1 MAPWMIQLGASA
13 LGGILGNKQAKK
25 AQGAANQQADWAM
38 DQSQLQKYQG
48 MFGGYDPDSG
58 EYLNTEWGD
67 RMNQYM
73 NRSTNAADRIQDFS
87 PEEYA
92 QNMYETDLALLNPE
106 LEQQALGMESRLAQ
120 QGRLGSTGGAGQY
133 GGLMQAQN
141 MNRMKLRQQSYGK
154 SQDQLDNMRRREYE
168 DTMAA
173 QGIGR
178 LASGYGGMSLDQARF
193 RSGNAWNAAGM
204 RSGAATN
211 RAGANAGFINS
222 ALGSFNSQGYGE
234 GGENNLYS
242 QMTGLFS
249 GRGTPYRTQGNPNL

>member
-1 MAPWMIQLGASA
+1 MAAWMQLAASA
-13 LGGILGNKQAKK
+13 LGGILGNRQAKK
-25 AQGAANQQADWAM
+25 AQNSANQNADFAM
-38 DQSQLQKYQG
+38 NQSQLTNYQG
-48 MFGGYDPDSG
+48 LFGGYDPESG

-92 QNMYETDLALLNPE
+92 DQQYQTDLALLNPE
-106 LEQQALGMESRLAQ
+106 LEQQALGAESRLAQ
-120 QGRLGSTGGAGQY
+120 QGRLNTTGGAGQY
-133 GGLMQAQN
+133 SGLMQAQN
-141 MNRMKLRQQSYGK
+141 MNRMKLRQQSWGK

-178 LASGYGGMSLDQARF
+178 LAGGYGNMSLDQARF
-193 RSGNAWNAAGM
+193 RSANAWQSAQM
-204 RSGAATN
+204 KSGAALG

-222 ALGSFNSQGYGE
+222 ALTGFNSQGYGDN
-234 GGENNLYS
+234 GKQNMWQ
-242 QMTGLFS
+242 QMMNDYNAN
-249 GRGTPYRTQGNPNL
+249 R

>member
-1 MAPWMIQLGASA
+1 MQLAASV
-13 LGGILGNKQAKK
+13 LGGIYANKQAKK
-25 AQGAANQQADWAM
+25 AQGAANTNANWAM
-38 DQSQLQKYQG
+38 DQSQQQAYQG

-58 EYLNTEWGD
+58 EYLNTAWGD

-120 QGRLGSTGGAGQY
+120 QGRLGSSGGAGQY
-133 GGLMQAQN
+133 SGLMQAQN

-178 LASGYGGMSLDQARF
+178 LAGGYGGMSLDQARF
-193 RSGNAWNAAGM
+193 RSGNAWQAANM
-204 RSGAATN
+204 KSGAALG

-222 ALGSFNSQGYGE
+222 ALTGFNSQGYGNE
-234 GGENNLYS
+234 GEQSMWG
-242 QMTGLFS
+242 QMMADYNAN
-249 GRGTPYRTQGNPNL
+249 R

>member
-13 LGGILGNKQAKK
+13 LGGILGNRQAKN
-25 AQGAANQQADWAM
+25 AQGAANTNADWAM
-38 DQSQLQKYQG
+38 DQSQQQAYQG

-58 EYLNTEWGD
+58 EYLNTAWGD

-92 QNMYETDLALLNPE
+92 QNMYDTDLALLNPE

-193 RSGNAWNAAGM
+193 RSGNAWQAANM
-204 RSGAATN
+204 KSGAALG

-222 ALGSFNSQGYGE
+222 ALTGFNSQGYGE
-234 GGENNLYS
+234 DGKQSMWS
-242 QMTGLFS
+242 QMMADYNAN
-249 GRGTPYRTQGNPNL
+249 R

>member
-25 AQGAANQQADWAM
+25 AQGAANTNADWAM
-38 DQSQLQKYQG
+38 DQSQMQKYQG
-48 MFGGYDPDSG
+48 MFGGYDPESG

-92 QNMYETDLALLNPE
+92 DQQYQTDLALLNPE
-106 LEQQALGMESRLAQ
+106 LEQQALGEESRLAQ

-133 GGLMQAQN
+133 SGLMQAQN
-141 MNRMKLRQQSYGK
+141 MNRMKLRQQSWGK

-178 LASGYGGMSLDQARF
+178 LAGNYGNMSLDQARF
-193 RSGNAWNAAGM
+193 RSGNAWQAANM
-204 RSGAATN
+204 KSGAALG

-222 ALGSFNSQGYGE
+222 ALTGFNSQGYGNE
-234 GGENNLYS
+234 GEQSMWG
-242 QMTGLFS
+242 QMMADYNAN
-249 GRGTPYRTQGNPNL
+249 R

>member
-1 MAPWMIQLGASA
+1 MAPWMIQLGATA
-13 LGGILGNKQAKK
+13 LSGILASKQAKK
-25 AQGAANQQADWAM
+25 AQGAANTNADWAM
-38 DQSQLQKYQG
+38 DQSQQQAYQG
-48 MFGGYDPDSG
+48 MFGGYDPKTG
-58 EYLNTEWGD
+58 EFLNNDWGN

-92 QNMYETDLALLNPE
+92 DQQYQTDLALLNPE
-106 LEQQALGMESRLAQ
+106 LEQQALGEESRLAQ

-133 GGLMQAQN
+133 SGLMQAQN
-141 MNRMKLRQQSYGK
+141 MNRMKLRQQSWGK

-178 LASGYGGMSLDQARF
+178 LAGGYGNMSLDQARF
-193 RSGNAWNAAGM
+193 RSGNAWQSAQM
-204 RSGAATN
+204 KSGAALG

-222 ALGSFNSQGYGE
+222 ALTGFNSQGYGE
-234 GGENNLYS
+234 DGEQS
-242 QMTGLFS
+242 MWGQMMADYNAN
-249 GRGTPYRTQGNPNL
+249 R

>member
-13 LGGILGNKQAKK
+13 LGGILGNKQAKN
-25 AQGAANQQADWAM
+25 AQGAANTNADWAM
-38 DQSQLQKYQG
+38 DQSQMQKYQG

-58 EYLNTEWGD
+58 EYLNTAWGD

-92 QNMYETDLALLNPE
+92 QNMYDTDLALLNPE

-133 GGLMQAQN
+133 SGLMQAQN
-141 MNRMKLRQQSYGK
+141 MNRMKLRQQSWGK

-173 QGIGR
+173 QGIGK
-178 LASGYGGMSLDQARF
+178 LAGNYGNMSLDQARF
-193 RSGNAWNAAGM
+193 RSGNAWQAANM
-204 RSGAATN
+204 KSGAALG

-222 ALGSFNSQGYGE
+222 ALTGFNSQGYGNE
-234 GGENNLYS
+234 GEQSMWG
-242 QMTGLFS
+242 QMMADYNAN
-249 GRGTPYRTQGNPNL
+249 R

>member
-1 MAPWMIQLGASA
+1 MIQLGAAA
-13 LGGILGNKQAKK
+13 LGGVLGNRQAKK
-25 AQGAANQQADWAM
+25 AQGAANTNANWAM
-38 DQSQLQKYQG
+38 DQSQMQKYQG

-58 EYLNTEWGD
+58 EYLNTAWGD

-92 QNMYETDLALLNPE
+92 QNMYDTDLALLNPE

-120 QGRLGSTGGAGQY
+120 QGRLGSSGGAGQY
-133 GGLMQAQN
+133 SGLMQAQN

-178 LASGYGGMSLDQARF
+178 LAGGYGGMSLDQARF
-193 RSGNAWNAAGM
+193 RSGNAWQAANM
-204 RSGAATN
+204 KSGAALG

-222 ALGSFNSQGYGE
+222 ALTGFNSQGYGNE
-234 GGENNLYS
+234 GEQSMWG
-242 QMTGLFS
+242 QMMADYNAN
-249 GRGTPYRTQGNPNL
+249 R